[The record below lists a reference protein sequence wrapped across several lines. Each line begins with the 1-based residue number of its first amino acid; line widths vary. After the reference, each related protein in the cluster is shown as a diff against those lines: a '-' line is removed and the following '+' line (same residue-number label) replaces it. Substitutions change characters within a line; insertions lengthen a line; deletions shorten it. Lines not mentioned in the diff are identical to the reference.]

1 MMQVLD
7 LSKFGTDFAS
17 FVLFSVDVLQKFA
30 QGRKNFER
38 QQLAAR
44 MESRPAERLGAD

>member
-7 LSKFGTDFAS
+7 LSKYGTDFAS
-17 FVLFSVDVLQKFA
+17 FVHFSVDVQQKFA
-30 QGRKNFER
+30 QGCKNFER
-38 QQLAAR
+38 QPLVAR